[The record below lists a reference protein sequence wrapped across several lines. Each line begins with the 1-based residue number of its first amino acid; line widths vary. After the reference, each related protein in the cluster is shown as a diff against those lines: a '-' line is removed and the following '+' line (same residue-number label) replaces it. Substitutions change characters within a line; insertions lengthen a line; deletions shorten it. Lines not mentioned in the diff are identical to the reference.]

1 VNLRSVHIGMYG
13 AVMGLAGLGLSARAA
28 APVLPGV
35 LKAPAYFTEPW
46 VLLGAL
52 ALAILLPLYLIKLFR
67 YPSSVRED
75 FTNPALL
82 GFCGALP
89 VGMFLVAGGIAPY
102 FPPLGSF
109 LWWAGFVLL
118 TAFQVWA
125 LSRWLSGSIELAQ
138 VNAGWLIVLVG
149 GIVAPGPGLGGGGG
163 GGARGAA
170 GSRFAF
176 GVSAAAAPLLMA
188 LLFYRAVLG
197 TPLPA
202 PLRPSWFILLVPPAL
217 IYANGMLLFPGSV
230 FLENLFFASLILA
243 ISLLFISRNFLRWQ
257 FGAPWWAFTFPLDA
271 LAYAAARYAQDHPS
285 TLWRAVCAATLALA
299 TAFVLLVLFRTLRS
313 AASRRA

>member
-1 VNLRSVHIGMYG
+1 VNLRSIHVGMYG

-28 APVLPGV
+28 APVLPGTIR
-35 LKAPAYFTEPW
+35 APAYFTEPW

-52 ALAILLPLYLIKLFR
+52 ALAILLPLYLIKLFK
-67 YPSSVRED
+67 YPAEVRQD

-89 VGMFLVAGGIAPY
+89 VGMFLVAGGLAPY
-102 FPPLGSF
+102 FFPLADF

-125 LSRWLSGSIELAQ
+125 LSRWLSGSIDLAQ
-138 VNAGWLIVLVG
+138 VNAGWLIVLAG
-149 GIVAPGPGLGGGGG
+149 GIVAPGPGIALGHEE
-163 GGARGAA
+163 A
-170 GSRFAF
+170 SRFIF

-197 TPLPA
+197 APLPEA
-202 PLRPSWFILLVPPAL
+202 LRPSWFILLVPPAL
-217 IYANGMLLFPGSV
+217 IYANGILLFPGNV
-230 FLENLFFASLILA
+230 FLENLFFASLILVLA
-243 ISLLFISRNFLRWQ
+243 LLLASRNLFKWQ

-285 TLWRAVCAATLALA
+285 TLWRGVCAATLALA
-299 TAFVLLVLFRTLRS
+299 TAFVVLVLVRTLRS
-313 AASRRA
+313 AASLRA

>member
-1 VNLRSVHIGMYG
+1 MSLRNLPIGMYG
-13 AVMGLAGLGLSARAA
+13 AVMGLAGLGLTARAA

-46 VLLGAL
+46 VFLGAI
-52 ALAILLPLYLIKLFR
+52 ALAVLLPLYVLKLIR
-67 YPSSVRED
+67 YPAAVRED
-75 FTNPALL
+75 FTDPALL

-102 FPPLGSF
+102 APAIGSV
-109 LWWAGFVLL
+109 LWWTGFVLL
-118 TAFQVWA
+118 GAFQVWA
-125 LSRWLSGSIELAQ
+125 LARWLSGSIELAQ

-149 GIVAPGPGLGGGGG
+149 GIVAPGPGLALGHEE
-163 GGARGAA
+163 A
-170 GSRFAF
+170 SRFAF

-197 TPLPA
+197 APLPA

-217 IYANGMLLFPGSV
+217 VYANGMLLFPGSV
-230 FLENLFFASLILA
+230 FLENLFFASLVLA
-243 ISLLFISRNFLRWQ
+243 VSLLYVSRGFLRWR

-285 TLWRAVCAATLALA
+285 ALWQAVCAASLLLA
-299 TAFVLLVLFRTLRS
+299 TLFVLIVLFRTLRS
-313 AASRRA
+313 VASRPA